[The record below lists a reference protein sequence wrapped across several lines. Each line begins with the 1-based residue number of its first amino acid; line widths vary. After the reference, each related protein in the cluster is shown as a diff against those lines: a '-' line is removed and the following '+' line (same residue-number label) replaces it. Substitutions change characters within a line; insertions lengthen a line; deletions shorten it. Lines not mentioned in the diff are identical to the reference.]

1 MTRALLSEW
10 TKLRTMPS
18 TAWLLLAAVGSTVL
32 IGAAAAESVTICP
45 PEGCATDPVKLSL
58 TGVWLG
64 QAVVVVL
71 AVLPITDEFGTGMLR
86 STLTADPHRLRVL
99 LAKAGVLTSAV
110 LGAGTLGVAGSLLAA
125 RILMPD
131 ALRPALSLSADGT
144 LRAAAGTV
152 LYLALVGLLAL
163 GLGTVLRDT
172 AGAITIVLTLLYG
185 WPTVASFVGDPEWY
199 ERVQSAGPSTAGMA
213 IQATTGLAE
222 LPIGPW
228 PGLGVLA
235 LYAAGALLLGGLL
248 LRARDA

>member
-1 MTRALLSEW
+1 MTRTLLSEW

-18 TAWLLLAAVGSTVL
+18 TVWLLAAAIGSTVL
-32 IGAAAAESVTICP
+32 IGAAAAESSCTTD
-45 PEGCATDPVKLSL
+45 GCTADPVKLSL

-64 QAVVVVL
+64 QAAVVVL
-71 AVLPITDEFGTGMLR
+71 AVLAITDEFGTGMLR
-86 STLTADPHRLRVL
+86 GTLAATPHRLRVL
-99 LAKAGVLTSAV
+99 LAKAGVLTAAV
-110 LGAGTLGVAGSLLAA
+110 LAAGGLGVTGSLLAA
-125 RILMPD
+125 RILMADP
-131 ALRPALSLSADGT
+131 LLPALSLSAAGT

-185 WPTVASFVGDPEWY
+185 WPVVASFIGDPEWA
-199 ERVQSAGPSTAGMA
+199 ERIQQLGPTTAGMA
-213 IQATTGLAE
+213 IQATTGLRD

-235 LYAAGALLLGGLL
+235 LYAAGALLLGGTL
-248 LRARDA
+248 LRARDV